1 MSRLPY
7 WFSIL
12 ALALSGGCSDSDSP
26 AGGTTTSDA
35 PVTTSAPPGNDTE
48 TTTARSDDAAT
59 REIVEYI
66 YRCTSGEEFAIAFGD
81 QSAELYVNDVF
92 HQLRQQPA
100 GSGVRYTDED
110 VELITKGDR
119 ALVLIGDTTHDCQA
133 IDVHEQNTSGNDML
147 PPPGTR
153 ELH

>member
-12 ALALSGGCSDSDSP
+12 ALALSAGCSDSDSP

-35 PVTTSAPPGNDTE
+35 PVAPGVPASNDTE
-48 TTTARSDDAAT
+48 TTKARSDDNAT
-59 REIVEYI
+59 KQLVEHI
-66 YRCTSGEEFAIAFGD
+66 FRCTSGREFAIAFGD
-81 QSAELYVNDVF
+81 QTAELYVNDVF
-92 HQLRQQPA
+92 HQLRQQPT
-100 GSGVRYTDED
+100 GSGVRYTDEE

-133 IDVHEQNTSGNDML
+133 IDMHEQSTSGNDML
-147 PPPGTR
+147 PPAGIR